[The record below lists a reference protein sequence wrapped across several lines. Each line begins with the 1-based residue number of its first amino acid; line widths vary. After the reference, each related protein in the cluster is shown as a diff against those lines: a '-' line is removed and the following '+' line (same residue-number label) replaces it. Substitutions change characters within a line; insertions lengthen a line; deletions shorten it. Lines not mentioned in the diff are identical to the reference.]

1 MARPEDKISLDSLIP
16 HEHLCL
22 NQRKYPARFEGEY
35 ELMAA
40 ILEDA
45 AECFHKYAVS
55 NDRRELNLFCDAK
68 AWFFEPRSVWIFSF
82 ESVCDYLG
90 HDPDYIRKG
99 LAALE
104 NQIRANPP
112 DINQLRD
119 SRNLRKRKYYAQHQN
134 TK

>member
-1 MARPEDKISLDSLIP
+1 MARQEDEISLDSLIP

-68 AWFFEPRSVWIFSF
+68 AWCFLSRSAIFFFLTRHFVFFFRP
-82 ESVCDYLG
+82 VCVFFFFF
-90 HDPDYIRKG
+90 
-99 LAALE
+99 
-104 NQIRANPP
+104 
-112 DINQLRD
+112 
-119 SRNLRKRKYYAQHQN
+119 
-134 TK
+134 